1 MNIEAMTGQVG
12 TGAMIGFIIGII
24 MKKLLIVVAML
35 AALGIAGLGYMESK
49 GIFNV
54 NWAVFDAG
62 GATEAASS
70 VAQTIV
76 GIGTEL
82 ILNFLLSVP
91 AGAGFTGGALI
102 GFTRG

>member
-1 MNIEAMTGQVG
+1 MSIEAITGQFG
-12 TGAMIGFIIGII
+12 GGALIGFIVGVI
-24 MKKLLIVVAML
+24 MKKLLIVVAMF
-35 AALGIAGLGYMESK
+35 AALGIAGLGYIESR
-49 GIFNV
+49 GVFNV
-54 NWAVFDAG
+54 NWEVFNAG
-62 GATEAASS
+62 GATEAAST

-82 ILNFLLSVP
+82 ILNFLLSIP